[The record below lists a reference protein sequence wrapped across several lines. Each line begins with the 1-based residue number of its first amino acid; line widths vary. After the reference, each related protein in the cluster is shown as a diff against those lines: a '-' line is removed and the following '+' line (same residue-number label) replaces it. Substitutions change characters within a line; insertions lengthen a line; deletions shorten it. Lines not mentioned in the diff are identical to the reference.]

1 MPAVSGL
8 FAAARSHV
16 RRGRH
21 ASQSHTIVL
30 VQTTASRA
38 TRTFHD
44 YEGVGAAMDGE
55 FALAVEL
62 LAIE

>member
-1 MPAVSGL
+1 VSGWL
-8 FAAARSHV
+8 FAAARSHA
-16 RRGRH
+16 RD
-21 ASQSHTIVL
+21 ANSQSHTIVL

-55 FALAVEL
+55 LVLTVDL
-62 LAIE
+62 LVIE